1 MNSRSIMI
9 CLTATGISS
18 LLLFFYFKN
27 KLSTVEEKLDSMF
40 QLIQNYAAQS
50 EKRSN
55 EAQWRVQETVSSQP
69 LVNAVQET
77 SYVNNSK
84 IVVSDNDSEEESES
98 DSEEESDEES
108 ENEEEVK
115 EVKVVNTESEN
126 KQESEKSDEEE
137 TSDSLDGSEEGDTGE
152 DEDEDEDEE
161 EEEEDDEEKPE
172 QQETTLETTTIEL
185 NMDDDEP
192 EVKNISVV
200 DTIDYERM
208 RVADLKNLARDRGL
222 SGYRNLRKNDLIQL
236 LSQ

>member
-55 EAQWRVQETVSSQP
+55 EAQWRVQETAPSQP

-77 SYVNNSK
+77 PYVNNSK

-115 EVKVVNTESEN
+115 EIKVVNTESED
-126 KQESEKSDEEE
+126 KPESEKSEEE
-137 TSDSLDGSEEGDTGE
+137 TSDSLDGSEEGDTAE
-152 DEDEDEDEE
+152 EEEEE
-161 EEEEDDEEKPE
+161 EEEEDDDEEKP
-172 QQETTLETTTIEL
+172 QQPETTLETPTIEL

-192 EVKNISVV
+192 EVKNISVK

>member
-1 MNSRSIMI
+1 MI

-55 EAQWRVQETVSSQP
+55 EAQWRVQETAPSQP

-77 SYVNNSK
+77 PYVNNSK

-115 EVKVVNTESEN
+115 EIKVVNTESED
-126 KQESEKSDEEE
+126 KPESEKSEEE
-137 TSDSLDGSEEGDTGE
+137 TSDSLDGSEEGDTAE
-152 DEDEDEDEE
+152 EEEEE
-161 EEEEDDEEKPE
+161 EEEEDDDEEKP
-172 QQETTLETTTIEL
+172 QQPETTLETPTIEL

-192 EVKNISVV
+192 EVKNISVK

>member
-55 EAQWRVQETVSSQP
+55 EAQWRVQESAPSQP
-69 LVNAVQET
+69 MVNAIEEVEN
-77 SYVNNSK
+77 VNNSK
-84 IVVSDNDSEEESES
+84 IVVSDNDSSEDDS
-98 DSEEESDEES
+98 ETDSEEEEEEEEIVKNDEEQNGTS
-108 ENEEEVK
+108 VFYEVGKEGTEEEK
-115 EVKVVNTESEN
+115 SE
-126 KQESEKSDEEE
+126 EEKSEEE
-137 TSDSLDGSEEGDTGE
+137 TGDSLDGSEEGDSA
-152 DEDEDEDEE
+152 DDDEE
-161 EEEEDDEEKPE
+161 EEEEEEEE
-172 QQETTLETTTIEL
+172 QETQETTLENPTIEL
-185 NMDDDEP
+185 KMDD

>member
-1 MNSRSIMI
+1 MI

-55 EAQWRVQETVSSQP
+55 EAQWRVQETAPSQP

-77 SYVNNSK
+77 PYVNNSK

-98 DSEEESDEES
+98 DSEEESDQES
-108 ENEEEVK
+108 ENEEVE
-115 EVKVVNTESEN
+115 EVKVVNQESQN
-126 KQESEKSDEEE
+126 KEESEKSDEEE

-152 DEDEDEDEE
+152 DEDEDEDEDE

-172 QQETTLETTTIEL
+172 QQETTLETPTIEL

-192 EVKNISVV
+192 EVKNISVK